1 MSQIKEEP
9 YRSKQIEMTESEKLA
24 YSKAV
29 EEIEGDSF
37 VQHSFK
43 SSSGDKKSQS
53 SANDQS
59 DETFNFGTQAEVTA
73 KGGGKFIPL
82 SDDSLFS
89 PHLFGDPEEREEK
102 YFRRI
107 FSLRQKA
114 VLGEPL

>member
-1 MSQIKEEP
+1 
-9 YRSKQIEMTESEKLA
+9 MTESEKLA

-43 SSSGDKKSQS
+43 SSSSDKKSQS
-53 SANDQS
+53 SANDQG

-89 PHLFGDPEEREEK
+89 PHVCMGLAQLMVYDVM
-102 YFRRI
+102 
-107 FSLRQKA
+107 FSLLFLLVFFWQFNM
-114 VLGEPL
+114 